1 MDWVT
6 YEATQWTGTGREE
19 TAPCCV
25 VGKRLLDLALALL
38 ALIFCAPLFALLAL
52 LVRVRLGRPVFF
64 RQERPGLHGR
74 PFTLIKFRTMTDGR
88 DEAGNLLPDHDRMT
102 PLGRLLRGTSLD
114 ELPELYNV
122 LKGEMS
128 LVGPRPLLLRYMP
141 YFSESERVRFEVMPG
156 ITGWAQ
162 IHGRN
167 GSPWDERFAD
177 DIWYVENQSLYLDL
191 RIIAHTLLQVLRRQD
206 VEPDPGLAVIALDEE
221 RREQFVVSA
230 SAAG

>member
-1 MDWVT
+1 MDWGT
-6 YEATQWTGTGREE
+6 YEATQWTGAEQEE
-19 TAPCCV
+19 TESYRGT
-25 VGKRLLDLALALL
+25 GKRLLDLGLTLL
-38 ALIFCAPLFALLAL
+38 GLILSAPLFALLAL
-52 LVRVRLGRPVFF
+52 LVRVRLGRPVLF

-74 PFTLIKFRTMTDGR
+74 PFTLIKFRTMTDER

-102 PLGRLLRGTSLD
+102 PLGRLLRSTSLD

-122 LKGEMS
+122 VKGEMS

-141 YFSESERVRFEVMPG
+141 YFSERERVRFEVMPG

-167 GSPWDERFAD
+167 GAPWDERFAD

-221 RREQFVVSA
+221 RREQFTVSA
-230 SAAG
+230 SVPG

>member
-1 MDWVT
+1 MEWLT
-6 YEATQWTGTGREE
+6 YEATQWTSAEREGM
-19 TAPCCV
+19 ASYRA
-25 VGKRLLDLALALL
+25 VGKRLLDLALTLL
-38 ALIFCAPLFALLAL
+38 ALLLCAPLFALLAL

-74 PFTLIKFRTMTDGR
+74 PFTLIKFRTMTDER

-102 PLGRLLRGTSLD
+102 PLGRLLRSTSLD

-141 YFSESERVRFEVMPG
+141 YFKERERVRFEVMPG

-167 GSPWDERFAD
+167 GLPWDERFAD

-191 RIIAHTLLQVLRRQD
+191 EIIAQTALQVLRRQD
-206 VEPDPGLAVIALDEE
+206 VQPDPGLAVIALDEE
-221 RREQFVVSA
+221 RREQFAVSA
-230 SAAG
+230 SVTG